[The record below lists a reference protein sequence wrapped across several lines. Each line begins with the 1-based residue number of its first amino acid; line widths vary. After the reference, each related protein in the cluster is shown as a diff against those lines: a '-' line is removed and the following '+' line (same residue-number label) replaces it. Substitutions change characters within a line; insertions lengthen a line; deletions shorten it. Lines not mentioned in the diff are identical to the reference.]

1 VDYSPTMTSPLKTP
15 GGPSEAEAQRPF
27 QLVRYYSVTS
37 LAIFL
42 LFTLLISTVLSRR
55 AGELVLHKRE
65 QYALL
70 LAENLNHQVM
80 TRFVIPAIRDYGGI
94 NVGQPAQF
102 QLLDAVVRNTV
113 HSFKVLQVN
122 ILDLDGN
129 IIYSTQPEYIARTGY
144 EDRNFPVAQAGGHIS
159 VLDPPWGYLEVG
171 GGPPRVLKT
180 FIPLRDERRRTAE
193 LGPPRAVFEITLD
206 ITQDFR
212 EVWVNQMIIIVTLLA
227 MMALLF
233 MILRSIVIRGQRIM
247 GQRASMEARLKEQ
260 LNQSERLAAL
270 GRMVAGVAHEIR
282 NPLGIVRSTAEL
294 LKNRT
299 QPNDQALAQVIV
311 DESTR
316 LGGVVTE
323 FLDFARPQKPQLGPL
338 LVEEVIDRN
347 LQVLG
352 PEAERAGVEIVR
364 NYAEPPVKALGDPDL
379 LYRAFLN
386 VFSNAVQAMEEE
398 GGEAAEEGGDEAP
411 AVREDGVTGILLVS
425 TEKATRD
432 DRDYVVVVVEDT
444 GPGFEDQAL
453 GTLFDPFFT
462 TKEQGTGL
470 GLSIVNNIIISHGG
484 RVELKNRPEGGARVE
499 IWLREA
505 RDWTD

>member
-1 VDYSPTMTSPLKTP
+1 MSQ

-122 ILDLDGN
+122 ILDLEGN

-144 EDRNFPVAQAGGHIS
+144 EDRNFPVAQSGGHIS

-171 GGPPRVLKT
+171 GGPNRVLKT

-206 ITQDFR
+206 MTQDFR
-212 EVWVNQMIIIVTLLA
+212 EVWVNQMIIIITLLS

-233 MILRSIVIRGQRIM
+233 VILRTIVIRGQRIM
-247 GQRASMEARLKEQ
+247 SQRADVEARLKER

-299 QPNDQALAQVIV
+299 QPADQALAQVIV

-323 FLDFARPQKPQLGPL
+323 FLDFARPQKPQLQPI
-338 LVEEVIDRN
+338 LVEEVIERN
-347 LQVLG
+347 LQVLQ
-352 PEAERAGVEIVR
+352 PEAERVGVEIVR
-364 NYAEPPVKALGDPDL
+364 DFAGKPARIVGDSDL

-386 VFSNAVQAMEEE
+386 VFSNSLQAMEEQE
-398 GGEAAEEGGDEAP
+398 PETGDVDQDEEHGGGREENL
-411 AVREDGVTGILLVS
+411 VKGVLVAS
-425 TEKATRD
+425 TSLARHNE
-432 DRDYVVVVVEDT
+432 RDYVVVAVEDT
-444 GPGFEDQAL
+444 GPGFEEKAL

-470 GLSIVNNIIISHGG
+470 GLSIVNNIIASHDG
-484 RVELKNRPEGGARVE
+484 RVEVKNRPEGGARVE

-505 RDWTD
+505 GDWTE